1 MRVIGVGVKAGS
13 SIASVV
19 VAVLAIRDEQ
29 DLVSDVV
36 LCWSKRTPCICWLLT
51 MLKSLR
57 LVLG

>member
-1 MRVIGVGVKAGS
+1 MRVIGVGGKAGS

-29 DLVSDVV
+29 DLVSDAV
-36 LCWSKRTPCICWLLT
+36 LCWSTRTPCICLLLT
-51 MLKSLR
+51 MLESLR

>member
-36 LCWSKRTPCICWLLT
+36 LCGSTRTPCICSLLT